1 MNTINIS
8 VSYYSKVD
16 GPSSVVKTVKL
27 TEAASMWSAVITEA
41 MGKGYIEIKS
51 KKNISNPYW
60 RGICQRGKE
69 IAVELKLNE

>member
-8 VSYYSKVD
+8 VSYYNRED
-16 GPSSVVKTVKL
+16 GPSSVVKTVKV

-41 MGKGYIEIKS
+41 MNKGYIELKS
-51 KKNISNPYW
+51 KRNVRNPYW